1 MLMFVLIGVLFV
13 LIGIAGLQFAYMF
26 YFDRMDRER
35 KKHIHDL
42 EIRSRKLTDRLEKA
56 ERRVE
61 EQDKIL
67 AEAGMVSEVWADV
80 IEDR

>member
-13 LIGIAGLQFAYMF
+13 LIGIAGLQFTYLF
-26 YFDRMDRER
+26 YFDRIDRER

-42 EIRSRKLTDRLEKA
+42 EIRSRNLTERLEIA

-61 EQDKIL
+61 EQDIIL
-67 AEAGMVSEVWADV
+67 SEAGINGEVWADV

>member
-13 LIGIAGLQFAYMF
+13 LIGIAGLQFTYLF
-26 YFDRMDRER
+26 YFDRIDRER

-42 EIRSRKLTDRLEKA
+42 EDRSRRLAERLETA
-56 ERRVE
+56 ERRIE

-67 AEAGMVSEVWADV
+67 DDAGIESEVWADV